1 MATVG
6 VKGLIWD
13 GVVQIL
19 CSCYPCNLRLSVVF
33 CRAVMSNWPRIS
45 SAPGD
50 PMETG
55 TCLPDLMMMEWRGV
69 SGPKH
74 AFFVSWT
81 CKWSGDIRAPGRA
94 KMNWTLSSAVVCVIS
109 RWLQGIAVCR
119 GLGPGIAGSQERG
132 SGYGVGVDGER
143 ESEGGDGGRR
153 VSPLGADLEV
163 KVHFSYSII
172 SACHIWVNLIL
183 NNTRLFCP

>member
-1 MATVG
+1 
-6 VKGLIWD
+6 
-13 GVVQIL
+13 
-19 CSCYPCNLRLSVVF
+19 
-33 CRAVMSNWPRIS
+33 MSNWPPIS

-81 CKWSGDIRAPGRA
+81 CKWSGDIRAAGRA

-109 RWLQGIAVCR
+109 HWLQGIAVCR
-119 GLGPGIAGSQERG
+119 GLGPGISPGLKSVE
-132 SGYGVGVDGER
+132 VVMELEWMER
-143 ESEGGDGGRR
+143 ESEGGDEGRK
-153 VSPLGADLEV
+153 VSPLAADLEV